1 MVNKCTSTPESD
13 AMVGNSKSQI
23 PSLKFQVSN
32 SKSQIPSLKFQVSNS
47 KSCFQ
52 CLLNQHTLVFPLG
65 FGSWNLDL
73 GIFINVLF

>member
-32 SKSQIPSLKFQVSNS
+32 SKSQIPSLKFQV
-47 KSCFQ
+47 
-52 CLLNQHTLVFPLG
+52 LLSMPFKPTHFSFPLG
-65 FGSWNLDL
+65 IWILEFGSWN
-73 GIFINVLF
+73 FHKCTVLNII